1 MSLFVQKWQ
10 TDFLGALSNK
20 EVQQALIKFLVASW
34 EDDANPNIIQDFQ
47 IYVSCGN
54 LFFSFK
60 TEGEKVKKSSRDFS
74 EMFTCRSRF
83 WDVIQCQI
91 YKCTKWS
98 CHKNSWYRNFSYYS
112 LEHAKTFSRVE
123 SIIGSW
129 LTSNKYN
136 VLYKCERNKQKS
148 CIQILLYYT
157 WLSCFH
163 WVRFYCIN

>member
-10 TDFLGALSNK
+10 TDFVGALSNK

-60 TEGEKVKKSSRDFS
+60 TEGEKVKKVAETSLKCSHEEVDSGMLFNA
-74 EMFTCRSRF
+74 RF
-83 WDVIQCQI
+83 INAPNDLVIRTADTEIVVITLWNMPKLFQEL
-91 YKCTKWS
+91 KA
-98 CHKNSWYRNFSYYS
+98 S
-112 LEHAKTFSRVE
+112 LEVD
-123 SIIGSW
+123 
-129 LTSNKYN
+129 LTSNKYT

-148 CIQILLYYT
+148 WIQILLYYT
-157 WLSCFH
+157 WLSCF
-163 WVRFYCIN
+163 N